1 MPGTRIAGLAAICL
15 AGMIAGFPPARAAAA
30 LVNDRELDASSLSML
45 ASFGPWPPKIERDTS
60 NPYSGNARAIRL
72 GQRLFA
78 DPGLSGSARI
88 SCASC
93 HQPGRHF
100 TDGSPLSLAGREPRR
115 HTPSLMDARFQRWF
129 GWAGSNDS
137 LWAASLQPFLDAN
150 EMGPERMAPRYLKA
164 SPGLWADY
172 LRVVGARQAARDETG
187 LLVDMAKI
195 LAAFQETLV
204 SPRTPFDAYRDAVL
218 AGDGQAAAPYPLQA
232 VRGYKLF
239 VGKARCVIC
248 HSGPTFSHQ
257 EFDKVGIPVRT
268 GTGLMDGGRYDGAKS
283 LLASRFNAL
292 REHAAGVRRE
302 RVELTRHAS
311 TGVDMLGLFRVP
323 GLRGLSKT
331 APYMHNGSLS
341 SLPEVVQHYS
351 TLDEVRIAMASP
363 HAHNDLD
370 ITARPPASTFFS
382 EPLHLTPQE
391 IQDLVSFL
399 ETLSPP

>member
-1 MPGTRIAGLAAICL
+1 MPRTRIAGLAAICI
-15 AGMIAGFPPARAAAA
+15 AGMIAGCHPARASD
-30 LVNDRELDASSLSML
+30 VPVGERELDESARSML
-45 ASFGPWPPKIERDTS
+45 ASFGPWPPKIGRDTT

-72 GQRLFA
+72 GQRLFS

-100 TDGSPLSLAGREPRR
+100 TDGLPLSMAGRDPRR
-115 HTPSLMDARFQRWF
+115 NTPSLMDARFHRWF

-150 EMGPERMAPRYLKA
+150 EMGPERMAPRHLKT
-164 SPGLWADY
+164 SPSLWADY
-172 LRVVGARQAARDETG
+172 LRVVGAHQAARDDTA

-204 SPRTPFDAYRDAVL
+204 SPRTPFDAYREAVL
-218 AGDGQAAAPYPLQA
+218 AGDGRAAARYPLQA

-239 VGKARCVIC
+239 VGKARCVVC
-248 HSGPTFSHQ
+248 HSGPTFSNL
-257 EFDKVGIPVRT
+257 EFDKVGISVRT
-268 GTGLMDGGRYDGAKS
+268 GTGQMDGGRYNGAKS

-292 REHAAGVRRE
+292 REHAAGARRE
-302 RVELTRHAS
+302 RIELTRHAS
-311 TGVDMLGLFRVP
+311 TDVDTLGLFRVP
-323 GLRGLSKT
+323 GLRGLKHT

-341 SLPEVVQHYS
+341 SLTEVVQHYS

-370 ITARPPASTFFS
+370 ITARPPASTFFT
-382 EPLHLTPQE
+382 EPMHLTPQE

-399 ETLSPP
+399 ETLSSP